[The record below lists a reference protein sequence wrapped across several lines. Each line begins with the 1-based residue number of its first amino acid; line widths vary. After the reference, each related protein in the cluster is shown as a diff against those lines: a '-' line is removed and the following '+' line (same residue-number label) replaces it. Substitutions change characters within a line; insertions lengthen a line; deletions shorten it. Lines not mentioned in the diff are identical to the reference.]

1 MFGTSQSNLAE
12 VQEYRCD
19 GTSSTSGSFSKV
31 VGSLNANT
39 TYYYQ
44 AYVMEYDAAAG
55 EYVMRTGAVK
65 SFKTATTADMEALA
79 FLTNYEVPAVS
90 ATTTDSG
97 DETYS
102 SDGSNDKWYKVYT
115 SNSNRAVVTHTF
127 TYGGARLRNYTVMMD
142 ATKKAPLWTAHAMHS
157 STWPDKNVGR
167 NEAWTDDPAFPSSW
181 QQDGVSG
188 YSKGHLVASNYR
200 QTLAAQ
206 NKQTFYYSN
215 QAPQIQNG
223 FNGDIWNTLEN
234 QVVGAVPSGRDT
246 LYVTTGV
253 LYENSTSVSGVPI
266 PSHFY
271 KCLMKCTF
279 SSDGTMTGAQ
289 GIAFVYSNVSHA
301 GDKYYDAEY
310 VSSIDDIE
318 LRAGFDFF
326 ANVPGNLQSSAEANT
341 SHTWFSG
348 VASNGNI
355 SGVTD
360 DNWGD
365 L

>member
-39 TYYYQ
+39 TYYFQ

-97 DETYS
+97 DETY
-102 SDGSNDKWYKVYT
+102 GNNDKWYKVAT

-142 ATKKAPLWTAHAMHS
+142 ATKKAPLWTAHAMHKT
-157 STWPDKNVGR
+157 TWPDNNVGR

-279 SSDGTMTGAQ
+279 DSSGNMTAAQ
-289 GIAFVYSNVSHA
+289 GCAYIFTNQVHSETTASQLENFKTTIGA
-301 GDKYYDAEY
+301 
-310 VSSIDDIE
+310 IE
-318 LRAGFDFF
+318 QRTGFDFF
-326 ANVPGNLQSSAEANT
+326 PRVPQSLQAAAEST
-341 SHTWFSG
+341 STTLW
-348 VASNGNI
+348 
-355 SGVTD
+355 
-360 DNWGD
+360 
-365 L
+365 